1 MIFKPSLSVYQ
12 DMKKVLLQADYRNR
26 RGWFQSYDCGLGWNG
41 FSERRTEEEDA
52 VRDASRARGRL
63 GDELEE
69 EEEEEPQQGTVLQK
83 PLKDPSIYTRR
94 RGRHEEDSKQP
105 YIHDFHQPECGYMR
119 YLSTEYCLIYN
130 DTQTYHCTATM
141 CVLGLAVSCS
151 MVFFTTTSIFTASPC
166 YTLTGLCGSSVAYDS
181 YFRPI

>member
-1 MIFKPSLSVYQ
+1 MKEGVSFLHHVEELFACPAEAFITARSNKFPVSAQLMIFKPSLSVYQ

-105 YIHDFHQPECGYMR
+105 YIHDFHQPECGYTR
-119 YLSTEYCLIYN
+119 YLFN
-130 DTQTYHCTATM
+130 R
-141 CVLGLAVSCS
+141 VL
-151 MVFFTTTSIFTASPC
+151 FDI
-166 YTLTGLCGSSVAYDS
+166 
-181 YFRPI
+181 